1 MTGFHYRDRVLHVE
15 GVSLQRLVS
24 ACGTPFY
31 VYSTAVIQAQIA
43 SLRTALDE
51 FRPHYCYAVK
61 ANSHRAVLRSIFD
74 AGFGADIVSEGEL
87 RRCLSVG
94 LSPAQITFSGVGKSE
109 HEIRY
114 ALAQDIRQFNV
125 ESAAEL
131 LRLSALACDMQC
143 VARVAL
149 RVNPDVAAD
158 THEKI
163 TTGTAA
169 NKFGIALDD
178 IPALYAQ
185 ARRLPGIDV
194 RGLHVHIGSQ
204 ILDCAPYEQVFRR
217 LAALVRQLRAAEL
230 PVTLLDLGGGFGL
243 SYDARDQRQF
253 DFARYAQLLREHIA
267 PLGGEIMLEPGRYL
281 VAPAGALISRVEYV
295 KPTAQREFVILDAG
309 MNDLIRPALY
319 EAWHDV
325 LPLQQADAR
334 TVCHRYDLVGP
345 VCETGDTFARDRELA
360 ELKAGDGLAM
370 MSAGAYGATMSSTY
384 NTRPLIPEVLV
395 SGDQFAVVRARQSYA
410 ELLAGEH
417 LPPWLSEGEHAADD
431 PASPIHPHR

>member
-15 GVSLQRLVS
+15 DVSLQRLVS

-43 SLRTALDE
+43 ALRAALDA
-51 FRPHYCYAVK
+51 FSPHYCYAVK
-61 ANSHRAVLRSIFD
+61 ANSHRAVLRTIFD
-74 AGFGADIVSEGEL
+74 AGLGADIVSGGEL

-94 LSPAQITFSGVGKSE
+94 LPPAQITFSGVGKSE

-114 ALAQDIRQFNV
+114 ALTQNIRQFNV

-131 LRLSALACDMQC
+131 MRLSALASDMQC

-169 NKFGIALDD
+169 NKFGIALED

-185 ARRLPGIDV
+185 AGQLPGIEL

-204 ILDCAPYEQVFRR
+204 IRDCAPYEQVFRR
-217 LAALVRQLRAAEL
+217 LAVLVRQLRAAGQT
-230 PVTLLDLGGGFGL
+230 VTLLDLGGGFGL
-243 SYDARDQRQF
+243 SYDARDAWSF
-253 DFARYAQLLREHIA
+253 DFSRYAQLLREHIA
-267 PLGGEIMLEPGRYL
+267 PLGVEIMLEPGRYL
-281 VAPAGALISRVEYV
+281 VAPAGALVSRVEYV
-295 KPTAQREFVILDAG
+295 KPGAQREFLVVDAG
-309 MNDLIRPALY
+309 MNDLVRPALY
-319 EAWHDV
+319 DAWHDV
-325 LPLQQADAR
+325 LPLRQADAQATR
-334 TVCHRYDLVGP
+334 RRYDLVGP

-360 ELKAGDGLAM
+360 ELKAGDELAM
-370 MSAGAYGATMSSTY
+370 MAAGAYGATMSSTY

-395 SGDQFAVVRARQSYA
+395 QGDQFAVVRARQSYA

-417 LPPWLSEGEHAADD
+417 LPPWLSEGEHVADD
-431 PASPIHPHR
+431 DASPVHPHR